1 MSQNDLT
8 QGSVPSALAKLT
20 APMVMGVSSMI
31 LVQTI
36 EMAFIGQLSTQH
48 VAAITFTFP
57 LAMVL
62 TSVALGIS
70 IGTSSVIARTVGA
83 GDQTEVARLGTHS
96 LILVGGLMLVLSFL
110 AWLAI
115 DPLFTAMGASESLLP
130 LIHSYLDI
138 YLPGTALFILTMLA
152 GSVMRANGNA
162 NIPGI
167 VMTAGALLNLALDPI
182 LIFGWFGLP
191 RLELAGAAWA
201 MTITRLLTT
210 IVMLYYVTTGRM
222 VDFKQGFARFT
233 ESTRRILHVGIPAM
247 ATQLIGPVTAAI
259 ITAMLAR
266 HGEVVV
272 AGFGIAGRLEA
283 VAAIMMFALS
293 GSIGPFVGQN
303 WGAGEVDRV
312 PLGVRAA
319 YQFCLLYGLAMA
331 IPLFFFGSEIAGLID
346 DEPSALVAAAF
357 YLAVVPWSYAFWG
370 VLMMASAS
378 FNALGKPLPSTAL
391 AFARMFIVYIP
402 LAMILN
408 HYYGYQGIFIATALS
423 NVVLGI
429 AGWLWFRQQLAG
441 MKHAYSKTS

>member
-1 MSQNDLT
+1 MSQQNLT
-8 QGSVPSALAKLT
+8 QGPVPTALAKLT
-20 APMVMGVSSMI
+20 APMVMGVSSTI
-31 LVQTI
+31 LVQTL
-36 EMAFIGQLSTQH
+36 EMGFIGQLSTQH

-57 LAMVL
+57 LAMLL
-62 TSVALGIS
+62 TSIALGIS

-83 GDQTEVARLGTHS
+83 GDQSEVSRLGTHA
-96 LILVGGLMLVLSFL
+96 LILVGGLMVLLSAT
-110 AWLAI
+110 AWMLI
-115 DPLFTAMGASESLLP
+115 DPIFIAMGAPVEMLP

-138 YLPGTALFILTMLA
+138 YLPGTALFILTMIS
-152 GSVMRANGNA
+152 GSIMRANGNA
-162 NIPGI
+162 NIPGV
-167 VMTAGALLNLALDPI
+167 VMTVGAVINLALDPI

-201 MTITRLLTT
+201 MTLTRLLTT
-210 IVMLYYVTTGRM
+210 AVMMYYVTTGRM
-222 VDFKQGFARFT
+222 VDFKQGLTHFFTSAR
-233 ESTRRILHVGIPAM
+233 RVLHVGIPAM

-303 WGAGEVDRV
+303 WGAGKVDRV
-312 PLGVRAA
+312 RLGVRAA
-319 YQFCLLYGLAMA
+319 YQFCLFYGLCMA
-331 IPLFFFGSEIAGLID
+331 LPLFFFGSEIAALID

-378 FNALGKPLPSTAL
+378 FNALGKPLPGTAL
-391 AFARMFIVYIP
+391 AFTRMFIVYVP
-402 LAMILN
+402 LATLLN
-408 HYYGYQGIFIATALS
+408 YYYGYQGIFIATALS
-423 NVVLGI
+423 NTLMGI
-429 AGWLWFRQQLAG
+429 AGWFWFRQHLLR
-441 MKHAYSKTS
+441 MEHAYAPAH